1 MEQFNT
7 FSNDQSFG
15 ARLNRS
21 AQAGIAK
28 LDLIKDYILG
38 NDTDKI
44 SAKIVNDAN
53 QRDDEYKASQM
64 DSNRKADY
72 DKIVNDL
79 RNSKS
84 NTDIVVNTG
93 RYLYDTVTHPS
104 EWNIAGSIGESINP
118 LEWVPGKGGKVA
130 TKVLTSAATNA
141 ASQAAQEYAVS
152 SQLGYDATKNAKI
165 AGIIGL
171 SNGANRELDLRQ
183 KQAGLRQERVK
194 RGINRV
200 DTARRTAKFNTD
212 IGR

>member
-1 MEQFNT
+1 MGQFNT

-28 LDLIKDYILG
+28 LDLIKDYMLG
-38 NDTDKI
+38 NDPDKI

-64 DSNRKADY
+64 SANRKADY
-72 DKIVNDL
+72 DKIVDDL
-79 RNSKS
+79 KNSKS
-84 NTDIVVNTG
+84 NTDIIVNTG
-93 RYLYDTVTHPS
+93 KYIYDTATHPS
-104 EWNIAGSIGESINP
+104 EWNVAGSIGESINP
-118 LEWVPGKGGKVA
+118 LEWIPGKGGKVA

-141 ASQAAQEYAVS
+141 VSQGAQEYAVS

-171 SNGANRELDLRQ
+171 SNGVNRELDLRQ

-194 RGINRV
+194 RNTNRI
-200 DTARRTAKFNTD
+200 DTVRRTAKINTD